1 MPCQKAMLRNTI
13 KEKISSY
20 HPTALSDTLQ
30 VVTSS
35 EPVAI
40 ATFKL
45 ANEIAPLSVAPFT
58 VHPAYAKLP
67 PAKSR
72 RVNNI

>member
-1 MPCQKAMLRNTI
+1 MLVM
-13 KEKISSY
+13 EE
-20 HPTALSDTLQ
+20 TLQ

-35 EPVAI
+35 VPVAI
-40 ATFKL
+40 AIRRL

-58 VHPAYAKLP
+58 VHPAYAELP

-72 RVNNI
+72 RVNNM